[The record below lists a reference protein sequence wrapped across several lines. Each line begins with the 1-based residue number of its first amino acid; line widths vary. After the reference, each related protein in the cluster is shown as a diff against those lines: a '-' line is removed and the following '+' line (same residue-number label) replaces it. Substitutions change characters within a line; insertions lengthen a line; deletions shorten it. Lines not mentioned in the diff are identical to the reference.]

1 MGSYAGGVGAFRSHP
16 WRVGL
21 EWLLTLSLAFG
32 FILAFQAEVAQSYR
46 IPSASMEP
54 TLHCAKPAAGCRASF
69 SDRVIA
75 CRLCY
80 RIESPSRGQIVVF
93 DAPPAAASAC
103 GEGGAYVK
111 RLVGMPGETIYEDRA
126 SRIWIDGHRLK
137 EPYVTAAARSADTQ
151 FRAKRWRVPAGSY
164 FMLGDSR
171 GDSCDSRTWGAV
183 PRSNLVGPVIATYW
197 PPLRLSP

>member
-1 MGSYAGGVGAFRSHP
+1 MSALRSHP
-16 WRVGL
+16 WRVGV
-21 EWLLTLSLAFG
+21 EWLLTLAFA
-32 FILAFQAEVAQSYR
+32 FAFMLAFQAEVAQSYL

-54 TLHCAKPAAGCRASF
+54 TLHCAKPASGCLASF

-93 DAPPAAASAC
+93 DSPPAAASAC
-103 GEGGAYVK
+103 GEGGVYVK

-126 SRIWIDGHRLK
+126 SQIWVDGHRLA
-137 EPYVTAAARSADTQ
+137 EPYITAAARSADAQ
-151 FRAKRWRVPAGSY
+151 FRARRWRVPAGATSCS
-164 FMLGDSR
+164 GTAAATRATRAPGERCR
-171 GDSCDSRTWGAV
+171 GRISSAR
-183 PRSNLVGPVIATYW
+183 VIATYW